1 MTSVETV
8 GVLPAVGEF
17 VTTALVGEGVGGGV
31 LGLGVGSR
39 VGGIT
44 MA

>member
-8 GVLPAVGEF
+8 GVLP
-17 VTTALVGEGVGGGV
+17 ALVGEGVGGGV